1 MKILGLS
8 LAVFLG
14 ATPFASA
21 RAQTSAPSPAA
32 AASPFADPKS
42 QASYAIGLNLGQSLR
57 RDSVA
62 IDPDVLARG
71 MRDGLSGAKPTMTD
85 EQMRAALVQLQ
96 QTVMAARQA
105 ESAKLAAA
113 NQAAGGEF
121 LKTNG
126 AKPGVVTLPSGLQ
139 YQVLTAGKGPKPAAD
154 DTVSC
159 NYRGTL
165 IDGTEFDSSYGRGEP
180 LTIAVGGV
188 IKGWTQALQLMPVGS
203 KWRLFVPSDLAYGAK
218 GAGKQIGPNATLIF
232 EVELLSIKPKV

>member
-1 MKILGLS
+1 
-8 LAVFLG
+8 
-14 ATPFASA
+14 
-21 RAQTSAPSPAA
+21 
-32 AASPFADPKS
+32 
-42 QASYAIGLNLGQSLR
+42 
-57 RDSVA
+57 
-62 IDPDVLARG
+62 

-85 EQMRAALVQLQ
+85 EQMRAARVQLQ

-126 AKPGVVTLPSGLQ
+126 ATPGVVTLPSGLQ

-232 EVELLSIKPKV
+232 EVELLSIQPKV